1 MISDSGT
8 CPVPDG
14 QLHVERRGSG
24 PALLLVAGGTGAAAA
39 YHALADELARDYTV
53 LGYDRRGHF
62 GSASRTGGPLTVTRH
77 ADDARAV
84 VEHFGYGKALVFGS
98 SAGGQI
104 GLELAARHPEVVGGL
119 VVHEPPAVGLL
130 PDAEDWIA
138 FAREQ
143 AARSASG
150 DVFGAFRAFLASIA
164 GAGLPPLKTVRLPH
178 EHEWQVLFDR
188 ELVGIYRYLP
198 DLDAL
203 RRTPVPIVL
212 TAGEG
217 SRGYYHY
224 RPARALAL
232 ELGLPFVE
240 LPGAHLAPQRD
251 AKTFAAALNVVLA
264 DLVL

>member
-1 MISDSGT
+1 MISEST

-14 QLHVERRGSG
+14 ELHVERGGAG
-24 PALLLVAGGTGAAAA
+24 PALLLVPGGTGAAAS
-39 YHALADELARDYTV
+39 YRALAQRLAARYTV
-53 LGYDRRGHF
+53 LAYDRRGHF
-62 GSASRTGGPLTVTRH
+62 GSTDSTEGPLTIARQ

-84 VEHFGYGKALVFGS
+84 IEHFGYGKALVFGS
-98 SAGGQI
+98 SAGGAI
-104 GLELAARHPEVVGGL
+104 GLELAIRHPDAVSGL
-119 VVHEPPAVGLL
+119 VVHEPPTVGLL
-130 PDAEDWIA
+130 PDADEWIR
-138 FAREQ
+138 FAEEQ
-143 AARSASG
+143 AARSADG
-150 DVFGAFRAFLASIA
+150 DVFGAFQEFLASIA

-178 EHEWQVLFDR
+178 EHEWRLLFDR

-203 RRTPVPIVL
+203 RRSPVPIVL

-240 LPGAHLAPQRD
+240 LPGAHLAPQRNPE
-251 AKTFAAALNVVLA
+251 AFADALNTVLA